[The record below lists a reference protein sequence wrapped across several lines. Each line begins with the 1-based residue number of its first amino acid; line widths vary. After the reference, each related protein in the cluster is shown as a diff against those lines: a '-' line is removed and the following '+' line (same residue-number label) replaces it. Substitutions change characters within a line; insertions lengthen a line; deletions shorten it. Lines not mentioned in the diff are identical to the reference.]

1 MVSSNMAPSQMFVK
15 CLNGRTR
22 CLQFAKSSLPYEDL
36 QSIVSDLEGVAPPYL
51 RLVAGTMEFHSDISL
66 VAGANNFFPSIT
78 VLLRLRGGKGG
89 FGSLLR
95 GAATKA
101 GQKKTSNFDAC
112 RDMSGRRLR
121 HVNAEKKLKEWK
133 ADVKER
139 ELEKVAEE
147 FLKKERKKKHED
159 TGIVKDMEIFREAT
173 VRNMEEV
180 ESAVLSGLKESQRLG
195 VNSKRKKVE
204 ALETAAKR
212 ACIWMAEGDE
222 EFDED
227 EDAENEELSR
237 SVDPAEKFQKKEVAE
252 CSQKKIVAECI
263 DHTDEEAS
271 SSQQI
276 IEPGVIEMHN
286 MSNFSR
292 YCSVDPAEKF
302 QKKEV
307 ADNSQ
312 KKIVAECIDHTRE
325 EAYSPQQISQA
336 AVIFHTTS
344 NCSNYCEEVELYSLN
359 KEVQPI
365 PDGSKIGFSKDI
377 PDIENIHV
385 PIMQNTSDKS
395 GGTDASQ
402 LTKEANEEDVLIE
415 RPLNFDDFAT
425 AKDLEVLGLEKLKFE
440 LQACGLKCGG
450 SLSERASRL
459 FLLKTTPLEKLDKK
473 HIAKLKIAGK
483 SS

>member
-276 IEPGVIEMHN
+276 IEP
-286 MSNFSR
+286 
-292 YCSVDPAEKF
+292 
-302 QKKEV
+302 
-307 ADNSQ
+307 
-312 KKIVAECIDHTRE
+312 ECIDHTRE